1 MKFTPLLIGVCLLS
15 VTTGCQKPSDIV
27 GRAEAT
33 IKTTALASITAKNPD
48 LSSSELKFSGIQ
60 IHMMPNGQEDIFVDY
75 DLPASSTTTTDSK
88 YSTTSMKAIGVRMS
102 PSGTVENVYEFTNTV
117 INK

>member
-1 MKFTPLLIGVCLLS
+1 
-15 VTTGCQKPSDIV
+15 
-27 GRAEAT
+27 
-33 IKTTALASITAKNPD
+33 
-48 LSSSELKFSGIQ
+48 
-60 IHMMPNGQEDIFVDY
+60 MMPNGQEDIFVDY
-75 DLPASSTTTTDSK
+75 DLPASATTTTDSK